1 MPSTFDFLDPFTRI
15 HPGSFISQYSDWIL
29 FTLLLFFF
37 WAVAGIALK
46 RRFQES
52 RYLRVLITS
61 IALALAVGTYYSV
74 YQGWLHLSLQGL
86 GLFGAVLL
94 FIVIFFIVFGL
105 LRGYG
110 LRLSTALPLGFALFY
125 VSLWAVI
132 PNILTTFQ
140 ERFPPVNGILL
151 VLFVVSV
158 FKVLATFFR
167 HSRKS
172 PLELSKAMPKPDF
185 FPPNEEDSEIE
196 REEREEKKEVKLL
209 KKRSMKLTK
218 MEIKTVEEIENYLE
232 QMIGVIK
239 GKGSDIDQD
248 EIAELSHVLR
258 QIGKKQSLLKQGLE
272 LIKRHEKAYK
282 NIHKRDVAE
291 LEKRFSGAK
300 NNDEKKVIEE
310 EIVYQKR
317 MVEALDFI
325 EKYEQ
330 RITDF
335 TQSFNKFIYAAM
347 QKLKGRYAS
356 DALEYLVEAHKSL
369 TAMKHVYEKQKEI
382 EKYLLKL
389 NKKTIKDLKKE
400 KKGHQ

>member
-1 MPSTFDFLDPFTRI
+1 MSSIFDFLDPFSRI
-15 HPGSFISQYSDWIL
+15 HPGSLISQYSDWIL
-29 FTLLLFFF
+29 FTLLIFFF

-46 RRFQES
+46 RRFEQS

-94 FIVIFFIVFGL
+94 FIVIFFVIFGL
-105 LRGYG
+105 IRGYG

-125 VSLWAVI
+125 ICLWAVI

-140 ERFPPVNGILL
+140 NTFPAVNGILII
-151 VLFVVSV
+151 LFVASV
-158 FKVLATFFR
+158 FKVLAAFFR

-172 PLELSKAMPKPDF
+172 PLEISKTMPKPKF
-185 FPPNEEDSEIE
+185 FPPNEEAPEIE
-196 REEREEKKEVKLL
+196 REEREEKREIKLL
-209 KKRSMKLTK
+209 KKRSMKFTK
-218 MEIKTVEEIENYLE
+218 MEINTVEEIENYLE

-239 GKGSDIDQD
+239 GKGSDIDQQ
-248 EIAELSHVLR
+248 EIAEIVHALR
-258 QIGKKQSLLKQGLE
+258 QIGKKQSVLKQGLE

-300 NNDEKKVIEE
+300 NKEENEVIEE
-310 EIVYQKR
+310 EIVYQKK
-317 MVEALDFI
+317 MVEALEFM
-325 EKYEQ
+325 EKYEK

-335 TQSFNKFIYAAM
+335 TQSFNKFIYAGM
-347 QKLKGRYAS
+347 QKLKSRYAS
-356 DALEYLVEAHKSL
+356 DALDYLVEAHKNL
-369 TAMKHVYEKQKEI
+369 TGMKHVYEKQKEI

-400 KKGHQ
+400 KGHQ

>member
-1 MPSTFDFLDPFTRI
+1 MSSTFDFLDPFTRI

-29 FTLLLFFF
+29 FTVLLFFF

-46 RRFQES
+46 RSFEES

-86 GLFGAVLL
+86 GLFGAVLFL
-94 FIVIFFIVFGL
+94 IVIFFVIFGL
-105 LRGYG
+105 MRGYG

-125 VSLWAVI
+125 VCLWAVI

-140 ERFPPVNGILL
+140 ETFPPVNAILL
-151 VLFVVSV
+151 ILFVVSV
-158 FKVLATFFR
+158 FKVLAAFFS
-167 HSRKS
+167 HSKIS
-172 PLELSKAMPKPDF
+172 PLKIARTMPKPGF
-185 FPPNEEDSEIE
+185 LPPNEEDPEID

-209 KKRSMKLTK
+209 KKRSLKLTK
-218 MEIKTVEEIENYLE
+218 MEINTVEEIEDYLG
-232 QMIGVIK
+232 QMIKVIK
-239 GKGSDIDQD
+239 GKGSDIDQE
-248 EIAELSHVLR
+248 EIAELSHALR
-258 QIGKKQSLLKQGLE
+258 QIGKKQSILRHGLE

-282 NIHKRDVAE
+282 HIHQRDIAE
-291 LEKRFSGAK
+291 LEKRFSNAK
-300 NNDEKKVIEE
+300 DKAEKKVIEE

-317 MVEALDFI
+317 MVEALEFMETY
-325 EKYEQ
+325 EK
-330 RITDF
+330 RVTDF
-335 TQSFNKFIYAAM
+335 TQSFNNLIYTGM

-356 DALEYLVEAHKSL
+356 DALEYLMEAHKSL
-369 TAMKHVYEKQKEI
+369 VGMKQIYQKQKEI

-400 KKGHQ
+400 KRGHQ

>member
-1 MPSTFDFLDPFTRI
+1 MPSTFDFLDPLSRI
-15 HPGSFISQYSDWIL
+15 HPGNFIDQYSDWVL
-29 FTLLLFFF
+29 FTLLILLF
-37 WAVAGIALK
+37 WAIAGIALK
-46 RRFQES
+46 KRFEES

-61 IALALAVGTYYSV
+61 VALALAVGTYYSV
-74 YQGWLHLSLQGL
+74 YEGWLHLSLQGL
-86 GLFGAVLL
+86 GLFGGVLL
-94 FIVIFFIVFGL
+94 FIVIFFVIFGL
-105 LRGYG
+105 MRGYG

-140 ERFPPVNGILL
+140 ERFPPANGILII
-151 VLFVVSV
+151 LFVVSV
-158 FKVLATFFR
+158 FKVLAAFFR
-167 HSRKS
+167 HSRQSMVQIPKG
-172 PLELSKAMPKPDF
+172 MPKPDF
-185 FPPNEEDSEIE
+185 FPPNEDVPEIE
-196 REEREEKKEVKLL
+196 REEREEKKEIKLL

-218 MEIKTVEEIENYLE
+218 MEINTVEEIENYLE
-232 QMIGVIK
+232 QMIRVIK
-239 GKGSDIDQD
+239 GKGSDIDQE
-248 EIAELSHVLR
+248 EIAELSHALR

-282 NIHKRDVAE
+282 NIHKRDIAE

-300 NNDEKKVIEE
+300 NKDEKQVIEE
-310 EIVYQKR
+310 EIVYQKK
-317 MVEALDFI
+317 MIEALDFI

-356 DALEYLVEAHKSL
+356 DALDYLVEAHKSL
-369 TAMKHVYEKQKEI
+369 AEMKHVYEKQKEI
-382 EKYLLKL
+382 EKYLLNL

>member
-15 HPGSFISQYSDWIL
+15 HPSSFISQYSDWIL

-61 IALALAVGTYYSV
+61 VALALAVGTYYSV

-94 FIVIFFIVFGL
+94 FIVIFFILFGL
-105 LRGYG
+105 MRGYG

-125 VSLWAVI
+125 VCLWAVI
-132 PNILTTFQ
+132 PNILTTIQ
-140 ERFPPVNGILL
+140 NSFPAVNGILL
-151 VLFVVSV
+151 ILFVVSV

-167 HSRKS
+167 NSRNS
-172 PLELSKAMPKPDF
+172 PLKIAKAMPKPDF
-185 FPPNEEDSEIE
+185 LPPNEEDPEIE
-196 REEREEKKEVKLL
+196 REEKEEKKEMKLL
-209 KKRSMKLTK
+209 KRRSMKLTK
-218 MEIKTVEEIENYLE
+218 MEIRTVEEIEDYLD
-232 QMIGVIK
+232 QMIRVIK
-239 GKGSDIDQD
+239 KKGSDIDQE
-248 EIAELSHVLR
+248 EIAALSHALR
-258 QIGKKQSLLKQGLE
+258 QIGKKQGLLKHGLE

-282 NIHKRDVAE
+282 NIHERDVSE
-291 LEKRFSGAK
+291 LEKRFSNAK
-300 NNDEKKVIEE
+300 NKEEKKLIEE
-310 EIVYQKR
+310 EILYQQK
-317 MVEALDFI
+317 MVAALDFM
-325 EKYEQ
+325 EKYEK

-335 TQSFNKFIYAAM
+335 SESFNKLIYAGIH
-347 QKLKGRYAS
+347 KFKGRYPS
-356 DALEYLVEAHKSL
+356 EALDYLVEAHRSL
-369 TAMKHVYEKQKEI
+369 TGMKNVYKKQKEI

-389 NKKTIKDLKKE
+389 NKKTIKDLKTE

>member
-1 MPSTFDFLDPFTRI
+1 MASTIDILDPFTRI

-46 RRFQES
+46 RRFEES

-94 FIVIFFIVFGL
+94 LIVIFFIIFGL
-105 LRGYG
+105 MRGYG

-132 PNILTTFQ
+132 PNILTTFR
-140 ERFPPVNGILL
+140 ETFPPVNGILII
-151 VLFVVSV
+151 LFVVSV
-158 FKVLATFFR
+158 FKVLAAFFS
-167 HSRKS
+167 HSRRS
-172 PLELSKAMPKPDF
+172 PLKIAKAMGKPDF
-185 FPPNEEDSEIE
+185 FTPNEEDPEIE
-196 REEREEKKEVKLL
+196 REEREEKKEVRLL

-218 MEIKTVEEIENYLE
+218 MEINTIEEIEEYLE
-232 QMIGVIK
+232 QMIRVIK
-239 GKGSDIDQD
+239 GKGNDIDQE
-248 EIAELSHVLR
+248 EIAELFHALR
-258 QIGKKQSLLKQGLE
+258 QIAKKEGLLKHGLD

-282 NIHKRDVAE
+282 NIHQRDVSE

-300 NNDEKKVIEE
+300 DKAEKKVIEE
-310 EIVYQKR
+310 EIVYQKK
-317 MVEALDFI
+317 MVEALEFMENY
-325 EKYEQ
+325 EKK
-330 RITDF
+330 IVDF
-335 TQSFNKFIYAAM
+335 TQSFNKLIYTGM
-347 QKLKGRYAS
+347 QKLKGRYPS
-356 DALEYLVEAHKSL
+356 DAQDYLVEAHKSL
-369 TAMKHVYEKQKEI
+369 TGMKQVYEKQKEI

-389 NKKTIKDLKKE
+389 NKKTIKDLKRE
-400 KKGHQ
+400 KRGHQ

>member
-1 MPSTFDFLDPFTRI
+1 MPSTFDFLEPFTRI
-15 HPGSFISQYSDWIL
+15 HPGSFISQYSDWVL

-46 RRFQES
+46 RRFEES

-61 IALALAVGTYYSV
+61 ISLALAVGTYYSV

-94 FIVIFFIVFGL
+94 FIVIFFVIFGL
-105 LRGYG
+105 MRGYG
-110 LRLSTALPLGFALFY
+110 LPLSTALPLGFLLFY
-125 VSLWAVI
+125 ISLWALI
-132 PNILTTFQ
+132 PNILTTFR
-140 ERFPPVNGILL
+140 ETFPPANGILL

-158 FKVLATFFR
+158 FKVLAAFFR
-167 HSRKS
+167 HSRQSTVRIPKG
-172 PLELSKAMPKPDF
+172 MPKPDF
-185 FPPNEEDSEIE
+185 LPPNEEEPEIE
-196 REEREEKKEVKLL
+196 REEREEKKEVRLL
-209 KKRSMKLTK
+209 KNRSMKLTK
-218 MEIKTVEEIENYLE
+218 MEIKTVEEIEDYLE

-239 GKGSDIDQD
+239 GKGSDIGQE
-248 EIAELSHVLR
+248 EIAGLVHALR
-258 QIGKKQSLLKQGLE
+258 QIGKKQGLLKQGLE

-291 LEKRFSGAK
+291 LEKRFSNAK
-300 NNDEKKVIEE
+300 DKDKKRVIEE
-310 EIVYQKR
+310 EIIYQRK
-317 MVEALDFI
+317 MVEALEFI

-369 TAMKHVYEKQKEI
+369 TGMKQVYQKQKEI
-382 EKYLLKL
+382 EKYLLNL

-400 KKGHQ
+400 KKGRQ

>member
-1 MPSTFDFLDPFTRI
+1 LSRI
-15 HPGSFISQYSDWIL
+15 HPGNFIDQYSDWVL
-29 FTLLLFFF
+29 FTLLILLF
-37 WAVAGIALK
+37 WAIAGIALK
-46 RRFQES
+46 KRFEES

-61 IALALAVGTYYSV
+61 VALALAVGTYYSV
-74 YQGWLHLSLQGL
+74 YEGWLHLSLQGL
-86 GLFGAVLL
+86 GLFGGVLL
-94 FIVIFFIVFGL
+94 FIVIFFVIFGL
-105 LRGYG
+105 MRGYG

-140 ERFPPVNGILL
+140 ERFPPANGILII
-151 VLFVVSV
+151 LFVVSV
-158 FKVLATFFR
+158 FKVLAAFFR
-167 HSRKS
+167 HSRQSMVQIPKG
-172 PLELSKAMPKPDF
+172 MPKPDF
-185 FPPNEEDSEIE
+185 FPPNEDVPEIE
-196 REEREEKKEVKLL
+196 REEREEKKEIKLL

-218 MEIKTVEEIENYLE
+218 MEINTVEEIENYLE
-232 QMIGVIK
+232 QMIRVIK
-239 GKGSDIDQD
+239 GKGSDIDQE
-248 EIAELSHVLR
+248 EIAELSHALR

-282 NIHKRDVAE
+282 NIHKRDIAE

-300 NNDEKKVIEE
+300 NKDEKQVIEE
-310 EIVYQKR
+310 EIVYQKK
-317 MVEALDFI
+317 MIEALDFI

-356 DALEYLVEAHKSL
+356 DALDYLVEAHKSL
-369 TAMKHVYEKQKEI
+369 AEMKHVYEKQKEI
-382 EKYLLKL
+382 EKYLLNL

>member
-1 MPSTFDFLDPFTRI
+1 MSSTFDFLDPFSRI

-29 FTLLLFFF
+29 FTVLLFFF

-46 RRFQES
+46 KRFEQS
-52 RYLRVLITS
+52 RYLRALVTS

-94 FIVIFFIVFGL
+94 FIVVFFVLFGL
-105 LRGYG
+105 MRGYG

-125 VSLWAVI
+125 ICLWAVI

-140 ERFPPVNGILL
+140 NTFPAVNGILII
-151 VLFVVSV
+151 LFVVSV
-158 FKVLATFFR
+158 FKVVAAFFR

-172 PLELSKAMPKPDF
+172 PLEIAKTMPKPDF
-185 FPPNEEDSEIE
+185 FPPDKDVPEIE
-196 REEREEKKEVKLL
+196 REEREEKKEMKLL
-209 KKRSMKLTK
+209 KKKSMKLTK
-218 MEIKTVEEIENYLE
+218 MEIRTVKEIEDYLE

-239 GKGSDIDQD
+239 GKGSGIDKE
-248 EIAELSHVLR
+248 EIAELVHALR
-258 QIGKKQSLLKQGLE
+258 QIGKKQSLLEQGLE

-282 NIHKRDVAE
+282 SIHKRDVSE
-291 LEKRFSGAK
+291 LEKRFSDAK
-300 NNDEKKVIEE
+300 NKEEKKVIEE
-310 EIVYQKR
+310 EIVYQQK
-317 MVEALDFI
+317 MVEALDFM
-325 EKYEQ
+325 EKYEK

-335 TQSFNKFIYAAM
+335 TQSFNKLIYAGM
-347 QKLKGRYAS
+347 QKLKGRYPS
-356 DALEYLVEAHKSL
+356 DALDYLVEAHKSL
-369 TAMKHVYEKQKEI
+369 AGMKQVYEKQKEI
-382 EKYLLKL
+382 EKYLLQL

>member
-1 MPSTFDFLDPFTRI
+1 MPTNFDFLDPFTRI
-15 HPGSFISQYSDWIL
+15 HPGSFFSQYSDWVL
-29 FTLLLFFF
+29 FSLLLFFF
-37 WAVAGIALK
+37 YAVSGIALK
-46 RRFQES
+46 KRFEES

-61 IALALAVGTYYSV
+61 ISLALAVGTYYSV

-94 FIVIFFIVFGL
+94 FIVIFFILFGL
-105 LRGYG
+105 MRGYG

-125 VSLWAVI
+125 ISLWAVI

-140 ERFPPVNGILL
+140 ENFPPVNGILII
-151 VLFVVSV
+151 LFAVSI
-158 FKVLATFFR
+158 FKVLAAFFR

-172 PLELSKAMPKPDF
+172 PLRIAKEMPKPNF
-185 FPPNEEDSEIE
+185 FPPSEGVPEIE
-196 REEREEKKEVKLL
+196 REEREEKKEMKLL

-218 MEIKTVEEIENYLE
+218 MEINTVEEIEDYLE
-232 QMIGVIK
+232 QMIRLIK
-239 GKGSDIDQD
+239 GKGSDIDQE
-248 EIAELSHVLR
+248 EIAELSHALR

-282 NIHKRDVAE
+282 NIHKRDIAE
-291 LEKRFSGAK
+291 LEKRFSNAK
-300 NNDEKKVIEE
+300 NKDEKKVIED
-310 EIVYQKR
+310 EIIFQKR
-317 MVEALDFI
+317 MIEALDFI
-325 EKYEQ
+325 EKYEK

-335 TQSFNKFIYAAM
+335 TQSFNKFIYAGM

-356 DALEYLVEAHKSL
+356 DALDYLVEAHKNL
-369 TAMKHVYEKQKEI
+369 TGMKRVYEKQKEI

-389 NKKTIKDLKKE
+389 NKKTIKDLKEE